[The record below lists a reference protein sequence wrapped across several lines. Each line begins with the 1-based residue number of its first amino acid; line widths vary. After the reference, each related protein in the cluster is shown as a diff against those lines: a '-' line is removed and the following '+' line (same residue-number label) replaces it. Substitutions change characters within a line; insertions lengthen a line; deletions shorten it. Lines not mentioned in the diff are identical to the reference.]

1 MTLVYANMKMSEAI
15 ESHLALVPVVNR
27 FGIRLGVG
35 DDTVKAVCDAH
46 NVDPDF
52 FLTIVNT
59 FINEDYFPE
68 KKLQNFHLS
77 QIIDYLKK
85 TNLYYL
91 QNQLPN
97 IERHLH
103 FFLHASDNT
112 SLRLLGD
119 MFASFKEGLRRRIEA
134 DEREWF
140 PLLLTPSDTKRRR
153 RPRPKPTTDDDEAI
167 QATLDDMRHI
177 MLKHLSGAYDENL
190 CYAVLFAI
198 DTLGRDIRQHNRIR
212 HRILLPMIDDESNS
226 LSEREKDVLRLI
238 VEGLTNKEI
247 AARLYVSVNT
257 VLTHRKN
264 ITAKLGIK
272 TTPGLTFYAITHR
285 LIPEVK

>member
-140 PLLLTPSDTKRRR
+140 PLLLTPTDTKSRR

-212 HRILLPMIDDESNS
+212 HRILLPMIDD
-226 LSEREKDVLRLI
+226 
-238 VEGLTNKEI
+238 
-247 AARLYVSVNT
+247 
-257 VLTHRKN
+257 
-264 ITAKLGIK
+264 
-272 TTPGLTFYAITHR
+272 
-285 LIPEVK
+285 

>member
-134 DEREWF
+134 DEREWV
-140 PLLLTPSDTKRRR
+140 PLPLTPAAHAPSPALTTT
-153 RPRPKPTTDDDEAI
+153 RPSKPPSTTCAILCSSTYPEPTTRTS
-167 QATLDDMRHI
+167 ATPSSSPSTPLAETSASI
-177 MLKHLSGAYDENL
+177 
-190 CYAVLFAI
+190 
-198 DTLGRDIRQHNRIR
+198 T
-212 HRILLPMIDDESNS
+212 
-226 LSEREKDVLRLI
+226 
-238 VEGLTNKEI
+238 
-247 AARLYVSVNT
+247 VSA
-257 VLTHRKN
+257 
-264 ITAKLGIK
+264 TASSC
-272 TTPGLTFYAITHR
+272 P
-285 LIPEVK
+285 

>member
-97 IERHLH
+97 I
-103 FFLHASDNT
+103 
-112 SLRLLGD
+112 
-119 MFASFKEGLRRRIEA
+119 
-134 DEREWF
+134 
-140 PLLLTPSDTKRRR
+140 
-153 RPRPKPTTDDDEAI
+153 
-167 QATLDDMRHI
+167 
-177 MLKHLSGAYDENL
+177 
-190 CYAVLFAI
+190 
-198 DTLGRDIRQHNRIR
+198 
-212 HRILLPMIDDESNS
+212 
-226 LSEREKDVLRLI
+226 
-238 VEGLTNKEI
+238 
-247 AARLYVSVNT
+247 
-257 VLTHRKN
+257 
-264 ITAKLGIK
+264 
-272 TTPGLTFYAITHR
+272 
-285 LIPEVK
+285 

>member
-140 PLLLTPSDTKRRR
+140 PLLLTPPIRRVAAAHVPSPPLTTT
-153 RPRPKPTTDDDEAI
+153 RPSKPPSTTCVILCSSTSPEPTTRTS
-167 QATLDDMRHI
+167 ATP
-177 MLKHLSGAYDENL
+177 SSSPS
-190 CYAVLFAI
+190 
-198 DTLGRDIRQHNRIR
+198 T
-212 HRILLPMIDDESNS
+212 PS
-226 LSEREKDVLRLI
+226 
-238 VEGLTNKEI
+238 
-247 AARLYVSVNT
+247 AATSASITVSAT
-257 VLTHRKN
+257 VSSC
-264 ITAKLGIK
+264 
-272 TTPGLTFYAITHR
+272 P
-285 LIPEVK
+285 